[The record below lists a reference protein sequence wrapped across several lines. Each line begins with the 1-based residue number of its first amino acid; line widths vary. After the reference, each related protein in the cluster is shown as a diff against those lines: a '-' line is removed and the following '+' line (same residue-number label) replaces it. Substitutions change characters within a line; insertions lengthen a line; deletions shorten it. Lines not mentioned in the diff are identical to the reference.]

1 MVQIDHLLLKILPL
15 VPKQS
20 EQVTH
25 PRSEI
30 FFGVFKDLRHTLA
43 QLGRALREHQAA
55 LQQEGTQLVDH
66 RRSSCDQAVA
76 HTMQRLQI
84 ELVICLDRD
93 ETHVLSIDSLR
104 DSFCIKEVVLVGLH
118 KWPHELSR
126 NELHVMALFTQSTTK
141 KVRSGT
147 CLQADQRGLQVR
159 CENNQLPLGELLL
172 QQHLAVIAERNQVKG
187 RLTKINPYRM
197 NLHVDDSSL
206 NLPTRSSTLV

>member
-30 FFGVFKDLRHTLA
+30 FFGVLKDLWHTLA

-66 RRSSCDQAVA
+66 GRSSCDQTVA

-84 ELVICLDRD
+84 ELVICLDRH
-93 ETHVLSIDSLR
+93 ETHVLSSDSLR
-104 DSFCIKEVVLVGLH
+104 DSFCIKEVIFVGLH
-118 KWPHELSR
+118 KWPHELRPESASR
-126 NELHVMALFTQSTTK
+126 HGPVHAENDQESALRHMPPG
-141 KVRSGT
+141 RSAWSAG
-147 CLQADQRGLQVR
+147 
-159 CENNQLPLGELLL
+159 
-172 QQHLAVIAERNQVKG
+172 
-187 RLTKINPYRM
+187 
-197 NLHVDDSSL
+197 SL
-206 NLPTRSSTLV
+206 